1 MLWGGFLFMVI
12 GRILYIPWGPDS
24 PKIADYG
31 RMYRNKQSIS
41 FILYIIFKSRDIKII
56 LFYSI

>member
-1 MLWGGFLFMVI
+1 MVI
-12 GRILYIPWGPDS
+12 GRILYIPWGPDP

-41 FILYIIFKSRDIKII
+41 FIFYIIFKSRDIKII